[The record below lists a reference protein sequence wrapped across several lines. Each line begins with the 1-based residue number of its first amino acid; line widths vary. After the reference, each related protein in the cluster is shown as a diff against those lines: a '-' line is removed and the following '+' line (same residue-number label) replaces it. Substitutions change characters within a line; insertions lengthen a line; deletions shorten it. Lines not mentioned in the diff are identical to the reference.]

1 MGEIKMED
9 LIKKILTETIIDS
22 SVTVEGGE
30 SKYTVKVISEIFKDK
45 TIIERHKIIYAALD
59 SYIKSGEIHALTIK
73 SLTIDESNNI

>member
-1 MGEIKMED
+1 MED

>member
-1 MGEIKMED
+1 MED

-73 SLTIDESNNI
+73 SLTIDESNKV

>member
-1 MGEIKMED
+1 MED

-22 SVTVEGGE
+22 SVTLEGGE